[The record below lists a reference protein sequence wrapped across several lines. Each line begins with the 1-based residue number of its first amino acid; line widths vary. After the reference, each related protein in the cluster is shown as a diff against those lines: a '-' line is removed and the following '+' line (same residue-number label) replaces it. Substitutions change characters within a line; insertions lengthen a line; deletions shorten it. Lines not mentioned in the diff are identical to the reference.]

1 MYRSPLGENE
11 CGSPWESTS
20 VEAPLRSCPAGSPG
34 PRDPRARQITA
45 ADDHPLL
52 PWGAAGA
59 VHFDHSPSPPP
70 VLNTSQALS
79 TGAKLMRPCGLTDPA
94 VGMQH
99 SSTTTL
105 KP

>member
-79 TGAKLMRPCGLTDPA
+79 TSAKVTRTFRATNAG
-94 VGMQH
+94 VGMQQ
-99 SSTTTL
+99 SSTATS